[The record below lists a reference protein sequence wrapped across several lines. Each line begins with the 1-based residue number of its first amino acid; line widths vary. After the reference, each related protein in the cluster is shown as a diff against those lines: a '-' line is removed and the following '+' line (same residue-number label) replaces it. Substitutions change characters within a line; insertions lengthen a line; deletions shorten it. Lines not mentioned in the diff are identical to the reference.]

1 MQVEVGLRG
10 GHRYFGAAHVHRPI
24 YSRCS
29 HLELRRTDWKMR
41 GFVTR
46 MYCQQVSSGA
56 QLRNRIA
63 RVVK

>member
-10 GHRYFGAAHVHRPI
+10 GHRYFGHVHRPL

-29 HLELRRTDWKMR
+29 HLELRRTDLKLR
-41 GFVTR
+41 GVVTR
-46 MYCQQVSSGA
+46 IYCQQVASGA